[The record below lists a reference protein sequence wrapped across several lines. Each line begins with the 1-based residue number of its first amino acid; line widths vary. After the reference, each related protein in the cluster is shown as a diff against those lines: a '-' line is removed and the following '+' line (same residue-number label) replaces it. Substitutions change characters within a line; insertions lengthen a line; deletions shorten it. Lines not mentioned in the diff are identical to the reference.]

1 MKKIILFLVAI
12 IVGVLFIYFLE
23 ERDKI
28 NSEKSTTSAG
38 RDIHVIENIGW
49 QTYKDNRL
57 LFEIRYPDFLK
68 LVVGDNN
75 HVRITDQED
84 GIPYEGIPY
93 RLSVYIYDNLNKL
106 SPKDWYSEF
115 YKKEFD
121 KSGEKDLPFTL
132 RDVSHG
138 EEKSFNDH
146 DAFYIT
152 QRGGDSV
159 SQEIYINR
167 GVKIFKIFYSVYP
180 GVNNPKEKEQQ
191 AVYNNILSSFK
202 FINENSTK
210 ATGSYLYFMN
220 KNSLPMGFEKYAF
233 GKICFEPAQKETI
246 NNGNIFCFRN
256 TDEALSALGVDKEN
270 LDLSCER
277 YWNGADIKISNL
289 ISSNKF
295 PISKDDRCFLDNSCK
310 YNEAD
315 FVEVV
320 EFFKDSST
328 PKCKV

>member
-106 SPKDWYSEF
+106 SPK
-115 YKKEFD
+115 
-121 KSGEKDLPFTL
+121 
-132 RDVSHG
+132 
-138 EEKSFNDH
+138 
-146 DAFYIT
+146 
-152 QRGGDSV
+152 
-159 SQEIYINR
+159 
-167 GVKIFKIFYSVYP
+167 
-180 GVNNPKEKEQQ
+180 
-191 AVYNNILSSFK
+191 
-202 FINENSTK
+202 
-210 ATGSYLYFMN
+210 
-220 KNSLPMGFEKYAF
+220 
-233 GKICFEPAQKETI
+233 
-246 NNGNIFCFRN
+246 
-256 TDEALSALGVDKEN
+256 
-270 LDLSCER
+270 
-277 YWNGADIKISNL
+277 
-289 ISSNKF
+289 
-295 PISKDDRCFLDNSCK
+295 
-310 YNEAD
+310 
-315 FVEVV
+315 
-320 EFFKDSST
+320 
-328 PKCKV
+328 